1 MKIFKKY
8 LYKIHKILYNLSCLI
23 EIGQYGGRGEV
34 VNAPDCGSG
43 IREFDSHRPPHIRNQ
58 LLVYQGVFI
67 LLKYIFYRNKNDLK
81 FYEGIF
87 KIKFYRL

>member
-1 MKIFKKY
+1 MAVVVKWLTHQIVALAF
-8 LYKIHKILYNLSCLI
+8 
-23 EIGQYGGRGEV
+23 RG
-34 VNAPDCGSG
+34 
-43 IREFDSHRPPHIRNQ
+43 FDSHRPPHIRNQ